1 MNLAM
6 TDNIKV
12 ISRPKVRF
20 HQFSDDSRNEEIV
33 EHYKEQVVA
42 QASGSSIEEFVSSKK
57 PVGIVDPKESTNVH
71 DKDISLDNSNI
82 DTSSHY
88 GITSGDI
95 RSMSSSNKDVT
106 RAESKMI
113 LCDTNGIQNT
123 EDCKMPQLDKSLQ
136 DNSLKDRAKCL
147 RQKGKENK
155 DVPSRRIVSS
165 RNVNE
170 PRMGNSL
177 RVKSI
182 REKFKLATGDNCRER
197 VNVRAKMTKSQ
208 SAPSIMKKNSTIQGV
223 LNAKPVTAPSRVTSC
238 YKTAKNKIS
247 PVKKIVLRNVSGPKI
262 KTSVRP
268 GVFRKKQNDAKSNDA
283 NGKHSVMS
291 NVTVDLAQP
300 EYNSIM
306 CTINKLK
313 EFEQQKIVTD
323 INHLPSTLKKFL
335 NGKVNFYKS
344 LYIYF
349 LLTSLLQISAAL
361 DFPLDEV
368 IYKNLVDLSIDE
380 RQLPSTITRSKDPEP
395 RQKDIVPKLSNF
407 FIPEYTK
414 EVCEAMHI
422 KSRASKIDD
431 NWNAFKI
438 SDRILEWKY
447 SIDDIG

>member
-1 MNLAM
+1 M
-6 TDNIKV
+6 TDTIKV
-12 ISRPKVRF
+12 ISRPRVRF

-33 EHYKEQVVA
+33 EHYEEQAIA
-42 QASGSSIEEFVSSKK
+42 QASGPSVEEFVSLKK
-57 PVGIVDPKESTNVH
+57 PVGTVDPEESTNAR
-71 DKDISLDNSNI
+71 DKDISLGNSNI

-95 RSMSSSNKDVT
+95 RSTSSSDKDVI
-106 RAESKMI
+106 RAESRMI

-123 EDCKMPQLDKSLQ
+123 EVCKMPQLDKSSQ
-136 DNSLKDRAKCL
+136 DDVLKDRAKCL

-155 DVPSRRIVSS
+155 DVASRRAVSS
-165 RNVNE
+165 KSANE

-182 REKFKLATGDNCRER
+182 TREKFKLSTDDNCREK
-197 VNVRAKMTKSQ
+197 VNVRQKMTKSQ
-208 SAPSIMKKNSTIQGV
+208 SAPSIIKKTNSTIQGV
-223 LNAKPVTAPSRVTSC
+223 LNAKSVTAPSRITSC
-238 YKTAKNKIS
+238 YKTVAKNKIS

-268 GVFRKKQNDAKSNDA
+268 GVFRKKQNDARKYGA
-283 NGKHSVMS
+283 NEKYSMS
-291 NVTVDLAQP
+291 DDTVDLTQP

-313 EFEQQKIVTD
+313 ELEQQRIVTD
-323 INHLPSTLKKFL
+323 IKHLPSTLKNFL
-335 NGKVNFYKS
+335 NGK
-344 LYIYF
+344 
-349 LLTSLLQISAAL
+349 ISAAL

-368 IYKNLVDLSIDE
+368 IYKNLVDLNIDE

-395 RQKDIVPKLSNF
+395 RQKDIVPKLSDF